1 MSEQRDLTVI
11 TIPPATANGPLH
23 VGHLSGPYLASD
35 IAARAA
41 KARGERVLAVAG
53 VDVGQNFIPTM
64 AENEGLDVERM
75 MARCRAEILEAFD
88 RGLIEY
94 DTFVDPQTEAYER
107 AIAAMVADMAAR
119 GTLAMRETT
128 LHACGDCDRTLHH
141 AYVAGSCP
149 TCGSGSSGGSCEG
162 CGGFT
167 SAQTLVE
174 PYCDRCGGAAVQFTA
189 TVPML
194 RIEAFR
200 EQLTALWLRAEAPA
214 RVREL
219 VSHYLSAG
227 LPEVPLAYPTNWGV
241 RGSGALAGMRI
252 DVYAEVG
259 LSWLYGVAQALDPA
273 ASTLDACVAAWERE
287 VAELWQFHG
296 IDNTFYFAIFWPALF
311 AAAGLRELPLRGL
324 VVNEF
329 YTLDGAKFSTSRNH
343 ASWAHEFLAEEDPAI
358 VRLFLSWDRPDRRAT
373 DFTRA
378 SYDAFARR
386 VRPLLH
392 GGALPVAPLPAELVA
407 AERARGE
414 QALRLVGFD
423 PALAAR
429 SMLSLLQSGAD
440 AGAVLGALTGADT
453 HAAAAVPLALAA

>member
-1 MSEQRDLTVI
+1 MPERDLTVI

-23 VGHLSGPYLASD
+23 VGHLSGPYLAAD

-64 AENEGLDVERM
+64 AENLGVEVGPM

-88 RGLIEY
+88 RGLIDY
-94 DTFVDPQTEAYER
+94 DTFVDPQTPAYDA
-107 AIAAMVADMAAR
+107 AIASMVDDMVAA

-128 LHACGDCDRTLHH
+128 LHACGDCGRTLHH
-141 AYVAGSCP
+141 AYVSGTCP
-149 TCGSGSSGGSCEG
+149 TCGCGSSGGSCEG

-167 SAQTLVE
+167 SAQTLVD
-174 PYCDRCGGAAVQFTA
+174 PYCDRCGGVAVHVGA

-194 RIEAFR
+194 RIEDFR
-200 EQLTALWLRAEAPA
+200 DQLTAMWLRAELPT

-219 VSHYLSAG
+219 VAHYLAAG

-241 RGSGALAGMRI
+241 AGSGRLHGMRI

-259 LSWLYGVAQALDPA
+259 LSWLYGVGHELDPA

-311 AAAGLRELPLRGL
+311 AAAGIRELPLRGL

-343 ASWAHEFLAEEDPAI
+343 AIWAHELLAEEDPAI

-373 DFTRA
+373 DFTLA
-378 SYDAFARR
+378 AYEAFRER

-392 GGALPVAPLPAELVA
+392 GRPRTAGPLPAALVA

-414 QALRLVGFD
+414 QALELIGFD

-429 SMLSLLQSGAD
+429 SMLALLESGAD
-440 AGAVLGALTGADT
+440 AGSQLAALTGADT
-453 HAAAAVPLALAA
+453 AATAVALAA

>member
-1 MSEQRDLTVI
+1 MPERDLTVI
-11 TIPPATANGPLH
+11 MIPPATANGPLH

-35 IAARAA
+35 VAARAA
-41 KARGERVLAVAG
+41 KARGERVMAVAG

-64 AENEGLDVERM
+64 AENAGVEVLPM

-88 RGLIEY
+88 RGHIHY
-94 DTFVDPQTEAYER
+94 DTFVDPQTPDYDD
-107 AIAAMVADMAAR
+107 AIAAMVADMA
-119 GTLAMRETT
+119 GTSALAMRKTT
-128 LHACGDCDRTLHH
+128 LHACADCTRTLHH
-141 AYVAGSCP
+141 SYVAGSCP
-149 TCGSGSSGGSCEG
+149 TCGAAASGGSCEG

-167 SAQTLVE
+167 SAQTLVD
-174 PYCDRCGGAAVQFTA
+174 PYCDRCGGAAVAFTA
-189 TVPML
+189 TVPVL
-194 RIEAFR
+194 RIEDFR
-200 EQLTALWLRAEAPA
+200 EQLTAMWLRAELPT

-219 VSHYLSAG
+219 ISFYLSVG
-227 LPEVPLAYPTNWGV
+227 LPEIPLAYPTNWGV
-241 RGSGALAGMRI
+241 EGSGALDGMRV

-259 LSWLYGVAQALDPA
+259 LSLLYGVAQALDPQA
-273 ASTLDACVAAWERE
+273 TTLGACVAAWERE
-287 VAELWQFHG
+287 VRDLWQFHG

-343 ASWAHEFLAEEDPAI
+343 AIWAHEFLAEEDPAI

-378 SYDAFARR
+378 SFDAFRDR
-386 VRPLLH
+386 VRPLLR
-392 GGALPVAPLPAELVA
+392 GRALPVAPLPAQLTA

-414 QALRLVGFD
+414 QALELVGFD

-429 SMLSLLQSGAD
+429 SMLALLESGAEP
-440 AGAVLGALTGADT
+440 GAVLAALTGTEIHAD
-453 HAAAAVPLALAA
+453 AAVALAA

>member
-1 MSEQRDLTVI
+1 MSDRATVI

-64 AENEGLDVERM
+64 AETTGEDVQRLV
-75 MARCRAEILEAFD
+75 ARCRGQILEAFD
-88 RGLIEY
+88 RGHIAY
-94 DTFVDPQTEAYER
+94 DTFIDPQTPAYGR
-107 AIAAMVADMAAR
+107 AIADMVAAIVRRGAAP
-119 GTLAMRETT
+119 LRETT
-128 LHACGDCDRTLHH
+128 LHACEDCGRTLHH
-141 AYVAGSCP
+141 AYVAG
-149 TCGSGSSGGSCEG
+149 TCATCAGASSGGSCEG

-167 SAQTLVE
+167 SAQTLVD
-174 PYCDRCGGAAVQFTA
+174 PLCDRCGGRAVAFSA
-189 TVPML
+189 TVPVL
-194 RIEAFR
+194 RLEDFR
-200 EQLTALWLRAEAPA
+200 EQLTAMWLRAELPR
-214 RVREL
+214 RVRTL
-219 VSHYLSAG
+219 VEHDLEAG

-241 RGSGALAGMRI
+241 EGRGAIAGMRV

-259 LSWLYGVAQALDPA
+259 LAWLYGVAQALDPRA
-273 ASTLDACVAAWERE
+273 TSLDACVAAWERE
-287 VAELWQFHG
+287 VGELWQFHG

-311 AAAGLRELPLRGL
+311 AAAGVERLPLSGL

-343 ASWAHEFLAEEDPAI
+343 AIWAHDLLADEDPAI
-358 VRLFLSWDRPDRRAT
+358 VRLYLSWDRPDRRAT
-373 DFTRA
+373 DFTRR
-378 SYDAFARR
+378 DFEAFAAH

-392 GGALPVAPLPAELVA
+392 GLPEPLPTLPPSLVA

-414 QALRLVGFD
+414 QALTLTEFD

-429 SMLSLLQSGAD
+429 SMLALLQSGAQP
-440 AGAVLGALTGADT
+440 GPVLSALTGGTSPVAT
-453 HAAAAVPLALAA
+453 RARSLEAA